1 MRPYLRERQ
10 TIMSEQ
16 TPHSAGRKSM
26 LQRVLSV
33 RFADLMVVFLLC
45 VLVGLVLAVFQVD
58 PADLWVDFFQTVGD
72 AWASFFDSIGA
83 SLRWALRYFF
93 LGAVIVLPIWLA
105 VHLVRAFT
113 KR

>member
-1 MRPYLRERQ
+1 
-10 TIMSEQ
+10 MSEQ
-16 TPHSAGRKSM
+16 TPHSAGLKSM

>member
-1 MRPYLRERQ
+1 
-10 TIMSEQ
+10 MSEP
-16 TPHSAGRKSM
+16 TPNSAGHKSM
-26 LQRVLSV
+26 LKRILSV

-45 VLVGLVLAVFQVD
+45 VLVGLILAVFQVD

-83 SLRWALRYFF
+83 SVRWALRYFF

>member
-1 MRPYLRERQ
+1 
-10 TIMSEQ
+10 MSEHN
-16 TPHSAGRKSM
+16 THATGSKSM
-26 LQRVLSV
+26 LHRILSV
-33 RFADLMVVFLLC
+33 RFADLMIVFLLC

-83 SLRWALRYFF
+83 SVRWALRYFF

-105 VHLVRAFT
+105 VHLIRAFT
-113 KR
+113 RR

>member
-1 MRPYLRERQ
+1 
-10 TIMSEQ
+10 MSDQ
-16 TPHSAGRKSM
+16 TPQSTGRKSV

-33 RFADLMVVFLLC
+33 RFADLMIVFLLC

-58 PADLWVDFFQTVGD
+58 PADLWVDFFQTMGD

-105 VHLVRAFT
+105 VHLIRAFT

>member
-1 MRPYLRERQ
+1 
-10 TIMSEQ
+10 MSDQ
-16 TPHSAGRKSM
+16 TPQSTGRKSV

-33 RFADLMVVFLLC
+33 RFADLMIVFLLC

-83 SLRWALRYFF
+83 SLRWALRSFF

-105 VHLVRAFT
+105 VHLIRAFT